1 MAKALVPIANGSEE
15 METVIIVDVLRRA
28 GWDVVLAGVGAKAV
42 TASRGVKVVADA
54 EWHEVDPAEFDLL
67 VIPGGM
73 DGTNT
78 MRRDEGILETV
89 RCFHQSDRIVAAIC
103 AGPLVLQAAGVLTG
117 KRATC
122 HPAVVDE
129 LTCTRRLDDRVVRD
143 GAIVTSQAPGTA
155 MEFALALIDAV
166 DGWQAAEKVAA
177 GLVLAR

>member
-1 MAKALVPIANGSEE
+1 ML
-15 METVIIVDVLRRA
+15 
-28 GWDVVLAGVGAKAV
+28 
-42 TASRGVKVVADA
+42 KVVYFHLPPSGTFCPPTDKNLLM
-54 EWHEVDPAEFDLL
+54 DLA
-67 VIPGGM
+67 P
-73 DGTNT
+73 
-78 MRRDEGILETV
+78 EGELE
-89 RCFHQSDRIVAAIC
+89 CMLSDRIVAAIC